1 MPTTKHK
8 PQHHRRNAKP
18 AARPHRRQ
26 GIRNAAPPGSRRAA
40 VRAAFRG
47 ATPELEET
55 RFRRLGLTIIG
66 TALGSIG
73 GALATRWGFH
83 PRTTAIVVGGGGLA
97 MSALL
102 TAPKHRDYANAGTGA
117 FSAGASQLVLMLL
130 KGVQDAAA
138 AQKQGA
144 PQTASKEPARPPQRQ
159 LAALPP
165 APHLQP
171 GALDAAFERARS
183 ALAVDADGHAYAYGH
198 DFG

>member
-1 MPTTKHK
+1 
-8 PQHHRRNAKP
+8 
-18 AARPHRRQ
+18 
-26 GIRNAAPPGSRRAA
+26 
-40 VRAAFRG
+40 V
-47 ATPELEET
+47 
-55 RFRRLGLTIIG
+55 G

-83 PRTTAIVVGGGGLA
+83 PRTTAIIVGGAGLGL
-97 MSALL
+97 SAWFDD
-102 TAPKHRDYANAGTGA
+102 PKRRDLRNAGTGA

-130 KGVQDAAA
+130 KGAQEAAA
-138 AQKQGA
+138 AQKPTA
-144 PQTASKEPARPPQRQ
+144 PQTASKDPAHPPQRQ

-198 DFG
+198 DLG